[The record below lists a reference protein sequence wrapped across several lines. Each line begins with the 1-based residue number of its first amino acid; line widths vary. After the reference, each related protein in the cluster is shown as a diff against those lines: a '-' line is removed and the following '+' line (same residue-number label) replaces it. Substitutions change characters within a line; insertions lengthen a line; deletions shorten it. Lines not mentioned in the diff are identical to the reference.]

1 MKKHK
6 FNFRDMVNEDV
17 QARKTAKSTYGYLSL
32 PKGVKMFKE
41 EPSSRV
47 KLDIIPYMVTAN
59 NHPDKNEK
67 IGRAVPNSIWYKRPF
82 KIHRSVGVKNDT
94 IVCPTSVG
102 KRCPIC
108 DYRAKRLKEG
118 AEKSETDAMKASGRN
133 LYVVIPLDSKKY
145 DVKMHVWD
153 ISQAMFQ
160 DYLDTELQENPEY
173 GDFPSLEDGRSLSI
187 RFVAKTLGKGKPF
200 AETNKLDFK
209 DREEQYSEEI
219 LEEVP
224 NLDELLIIL
233 PPDEIET
240 KFFEL
245 EDEPTADADDEDED
259 EDEPEEKPIAR
270 HKKQLKPEPEEDEDE
285 PEEKPIRRKKPEPE
299 KSAPVRKT
307 KPSRKPE
314 PEDDEDEDEDED
326 EPEEKPIRK
335 NKPEPP
341 KHDHGKT
348 GKNVCPFGHRFGK
361 DVEKFD
367 DCDNCEKWDACVDES
382 EK

>member
-187 RFVAKTLGKGKPF
+187 RFVAKILGKGKPF

-245 EDEPTADADDEDED
+245 EDEPTADDDEDED